1 MAAESCIDMQIDKT
15 NKRILALLEKN
26 ARMSATAIG
35 KEIGLS
41 RPAVQERIAAMEQG
55 GVIRG
60 YHASTD
66 DVAHLIH
73 AVLFIRISE
82 RPCDKALRWLA
93 SLEGVTS
100 VVSLAG
106 EFDAIVS
113 VSLPEAGDLSALNDR
128 VAASPLITG
137 STSQV
142 VLRRYAGDSGR
153 RF

>member
-1 MAAESCIDMQIDKT
+1 MAAKSCIDMQIDKT
-15 NKRILALLEKN
+15 NKRILSLLEKN

-41 RPAVQERIAAMEQG
+41 RPAVQDRIAAMEQE
-55 GVIRG
+55 GVIKG
-60 YHASTD
+60 YHAATD
-66 DVAHLIH
+66 DAANLIQ

-113 VSLPEAGDLSALNDR
+113 VSLPEATDLSALNDR
-128 VAASPLITG
+128 VAASPLITS

-153 RF
+153 RP

>member
-1 MAAESCIDMQIDKT
+1 IQ
-15 NKRILALLEKN
+15 
-26 ARMSATAIG
+26 
-35 KEIGLS
+35 
-41 RPAVQERIAAMEQG
+41 
-55 GVIRG
+55 
-60 YHASTD
+60 
-66 DVAHLIH
+66 

-113 VSLPEAGDLSALNDR
+113 VSLPEATDLSALNDR
-128 VAASPLITG
+128 VAASPLITS

-153 RF
+153 RP

>member
-1 MAAESCIDMQIDKT
+1 MAAESCIGMQIDKT
-15 NKRILALLEKN
+15 NKRILSLLEKN

-66 DVAHLIH
+66 DAAHLIQ

-128 VAASPLITG
+128 VAASPLITS

-153 RF
+153 RP